1 MRFKIQHDKCSA
13 ILSIGI
19 QKSHLMRDK
28 ETLMPLLHSNI
39 LSLAVLE
46 TLCDESDDLKN
57 LEQRSTC
64 LVHDLLLEI
73 RREIT
78 VGIFQNDVL
87 VMFPCFNIPTFSV
100 NNFSPQKPKTEIS
113 DFDRN
118 LFLLSKPFLYNF
130 F

>member
-1 MRFKIQHDKCSA
+1 MRFKIQHDKCTA

-64 LVHDLLLEI
+64 FVDDLLLEI

-78 VGIFQNDVL
+78 VGIIQNDVL

-100 NNFSPQKPKTEIS
+100 VNNFSRKKPKTEIS

-118 LFLLSKPFLYNF
+118 LFLLSKTFL
-130 F
+130 

>member
-1 MRFKIQHDKCSA
+1 MRFKIQHDKCTA

-64 LVHDLLLEI
+64 FVDDLLLEI

-78 VGIFQNDVL
+78 VGIIQNDVL

-100 NNFSPQKPKTEIS
+100 VNNFSRKKPMTEIS

-118 LFLLSKPFLYNF
+118 LFLLSKTFL
-130 F
+130 

>member
-1 MRFKIQHDKCSA
+1 MRFKIQHDKCTA

-64 LVHDLLLEI
+64 LVDDLLLEI

-78 VGIFQNDVL
+78 VGIIQNDVL

-100 NNFSPQKPKTEIS
+100 VNNFSRKKPKTEIS

-118 LFLLSKPFLYNF
+118 LFLLSKTFL
-130 F
+130 